1 MAVAAAGAVVAECG
15 VAVAVVV
22 VREVAVGV
30 ATTAEVVEV
39 IAAVLAAHLRCRD
52 QPDVHHRQLAPAAA
66 IMQAARQALD
76 RRMGICRL
84 QGLDRAQVPAADPG
98 RAMLPAGR
106 VAHGRVLVLALLLAA
121 YQVQE
126 MYQRLAAD
134 PLVAT
139 CRTFSICRPV
149 ATPVR
154 AGHRRVPS
162 AQPLDW
168 RVARWPQVRPPNS

>member
-1 MAVAAAGAVVAECG
+1 MAGAVVAAEVAECG
-15 VAVAVVV
+15 VAVVV

-30 ATTAEVVEV
+30 ATTAGEV
-39 IAAVLAAHLRCRD
+39 IAPVLAAHLRCRD
-52 QPDVHHRQLAPAAA
+52 QPDVHHHQLAPAAL
-66 IMQAARQALD
+66 IMQAARPALD

-84 QGLDRAQVPAADPG
+84 QGPDRIQVPAADPG
-98 RAMLPAGR
+98 RAMPPAGR
-106 VAHGRVLVLALLLAA
+106 VAHGRVLVLALLLAE

-134 PLVAT
+134 PLVGT
-139 CRTFSICRPV
+139 SKTFSICRPA

-162 AQPLDW
+162 AQALDW
-168 RVARWPQVRPPNS
+168 RVARWPQGRPPNS